1 MKAAPAD
8 QAKLLDIA
16 GLDQTLSQLA
26 HKAKSLPEHEAIA
39 KAGVRLTEL
48 NNLIVAITTEQSD
61 IKKELLRA
69 DADVD
74 QVRSRVAKDQSRL
87 DAGQGSPKELE
98 AFQHE
103 LVSLARRQS
112 ELEDIELEI
121 MERMESAQLHEKELR
136 TEHDGLSAEVSALE
150 SKRDGSLAAISGE
163 EIVTREMRGILASQI
178 DDALLAQYSKLSES
192 IGAPG
197 AAALHQRRCQGCRL
211 EINAVDIEKFRAAA
225 ADEVLRCEEC
235 RRILVRTSDSG
246 L

>member
-1 MKAAPAD
+1 
-8 QAKLLDIA
+8 
-16 GLDQTLSQLA
+16 
-26 HKAKSLPEHEAIA
+26 
-39 KAGVRLTEL
+39 
-48 NNLIVAITTEQSD
+48 
-61 IKKELLRA
+61 
-69 DADVD
+69 
-74 QVRSRVAKDQSRL
+74 
-87 DAGQGSPKELE
+87 
-98 AFQHE
+98 
-103 LVSLARRQS
+103 
-112 ELEDIELEI
+112 

-136 TEHDGLSAEVSALE
+136 TEHDSLASEVAALE

-178 DDALLAQYSKLSES
+178 DEALLAQYTKLSES

>member
-26 HKAKSLPEHEAIA
+26 HKAMSLPEHEAIA

-74 QVRSRVAKDQSRL
+74 QVRTRVSKDQSRL

-103 LVSLARRQS
+103 LVSLGRRQN
-112 ELEDIELEI
+112 ELEEIELEI
-121 MERMESAQLHEKELR
+121 MERMESAQAREKELR
-136 TEHDGLSAEVSALE
+136 TEHDAISADVASME
-150 SKRDGSLAAISGE
+150 SKRDGALAAISGE

-178 DDALLAQYSKLSES
+178 DDALLAQYTKLSES

-211 EINAVDIEKFRAAA
+211 EINAVDIDKFRAAA